1 MSSSSRSI
9 AAARQKRAGEQSQ
22 PMNTSR
28 PVTSISSQGAFA
40 QQYQQQMMSQ
50 NIPVG
55 SKNVRVAQN
64 KGQFQGTRTNL
75 NGNQKLQQQEQQE
88 QSTKISVSNAIG
100 LITLRLG
107 RLENIVSDAIDEGGL
122 NNGNGNGNNAEST
135 QNSSNM
141 KLVSDEVFENIVN
154 RLNLLE
160 SKIIQITTQT
170 EKIDNLENEMKNM
183 QGSIINLNALLSSF
197 INDTNEKFVD
207 YENAL
212 AEMEQNFEINTNDA
226 NIMTEQNVDTN
237 VLEIDESMNDNSV
250 NNNDLESD
258 AKSSKLEN
266 DESNEN

>member
-40 QQYQQQMMSQ
+40 QQYQQQMMAQ

-55 SKNVRVAQN
+55 SKNVRVAHN
-64 KGQFQGTRTNL
+64 KGQIQGARTNL
-75 NGNQKLQQQEQQE
+75 NGNQKLQQQQQQQE

-100 LITLRLG
+100 LVTLRLG
-107 RLENIVSDAIDEGGL
+107 RLESLVSDVIDQGGF
-122 NNGNGNGNNAEST
+122 NNGNNSEST
-135 QNSSNM
+135 QIPTNM
-141 KLVSDEVFENIVN
+141 KMVSDEVFENIVN

-160 SKIIQITTQT
+160 SKVIQFINQT
-170 EKIDNLENEMKNM
+170 EKLEKLENEMTNM
-183 QGSIINLNALLSSF
+183 QNSIIALNTSMSSF
-197 INDTNEKFVD
+197 INETNDKFID

-212 AEMEQNFEINTNDA
+212 AEIEQNFEINTNDA
-226 NIMTEQNVDTN
+226 NIMTEQIVDTN
-237 VLEIDESMNDNSV
+237 VFEIDESMNDNSV

-258 AKSSKLEN
+258 VKSSKLEC